1 MTESTNLSASD
12 IIRII
17 LSDEKLKKKLIEA
30 LSDSLATK
38 GDVIVILKEI
48 KKLREDHNR
57 DIKLVLSKLEEM
69 QRDYIE
75 ERERIWD
82 EIKQLREDSKRIQ
95 EEHAKERER
104 IWDEIKQLR
113 EDSKRIQEEHA
124 KEREHIWDEIKRLRE
139 EGEKQR
145 ERIWSAIRALQEE
158 TKALRED
165 FNRFGLKLDALGARW
180 GVLSEDAFRNAL
192 RGILEKRLNLKVS
205 KWEDYDEEG
214 IVYHEPS
221 IIEIDVV
228 IKNKEHTIIELK
240 SHISKSDVATFL
252 RKAEFYEKKT
262 GIKPKLVMISPY
274 IDTKAKE
281 FAYKHKIK
289 MYSSSY
295 DPIEF

>member
-38 GDVIVILKEI
+38 GDIIVILKEI

-75 ERERIWD
+75 ERERIWA
-82 EIKQLREDSKRIQ
+82 EIKQ
-95 EEHAKERER
+95 
-104 IWDEIKQLR
+104 
-113 EDSKRIQEEHA
+113 
-124 KEREHIWDEIKRLRE
+124 LRE

-165 FNRFGLKLDALGARW
+165 FNKFGLKLDALGARW
-180 GVLSEDAFRNAL
+180 GILSEESFRNAL
-192 RGILEKRLNLKVS
+192 RGILEKRLNIKVS